1 MMKFDGK
8 EILTDFVVPFVT
20 FVLGIIISFL
30 LSRFVPDSE
39 TKLIRKNKSNGYYQ
53 SQIKQLPYI
62 QSFFEYLTFIENK
75 DTLQIWNHMTHDY
88 QNSFGYSGNLKYA
101 YYLTNNYDV
110 KYIIPI
116 SENHFYVF
124 LRFEDDVIG
133 KEVENIKKY
142 NNTQITKLNTDSF
155 PPALQTEI
163 YQFIENRF
171 IVDNPDEVRN
181 EIGRHLSKMTIR
193 DFVTQDW
200 RFPLNIASKL
210 HLAPRHLNRSCYDY
224 RQGHDMISEVIMEKE
239 DGMWKVKKFETIAIS
254 RWK

>member
-1 MMKFDGK
+1 M
-8 EILTDFVVPFVT
+8 
-20 FVLGIIISFL
+20 
-30 LSRFVPDSE
+30 
-39 TKLIRKNKSNGYYQ
+39 
-53 SQIKQLPYI
+53 
-62 QSFFEYLTFIENK
+62 
-75 DTLQIWNHMTHDY
+75 
-88 QNSFGYSGNLKYA
+88 
-101 YYLTNNYDV
+101 
-110 KYIIPI
+110 
-116 SENHFYVF
+116 
-124 LRFEDDVIG
+124 
-133 KEVENIKKY
+133 
-142 NNTQITKLNTDSF
+142 
-155 PPALQTEI
+155 QTEI